1 MKNIL
6 KTLLSL
12 LATLIIACCASSPF
26 TPSHSLSHPFTPP
39 ITPPTLSKNQIWQL
53 VKLQGRTI
61 PPHSKATT
69 LSFNPEAQTLRG
81 QTPCNPYSAD
91 YSIQNSTLIIQNLQ
105 SSSLLCPEADINA
118 ESRYLATL
126 KKCTQISLSSST
138 LSLGINNKVLLVFE
152 LQ

>member
-6 KTLLSL
+6 KPLLSL

-26 TPSHSLSHPFTPP
+26 TPSHSPSLPFTPS
-39 ITPPTLSKNQIWQL
+39 ITSPSLSKDQIWQL
-53 VKLQGRTI
+53 VKLQGRTV
-61 PPHSKATT
+61 PPHAKVTT

-81 QTPCNPYSAD
+81 QTPCNTYSAD
-91 YSIQNSTLIIQNLQ
+91 YSIQNSTLTILNLQ

-118 ESRYLATL
+118 QSRYLATL
-126 KKCTQISLSSST
+126 KKCTQITINST
-138 LSLGINNKVLLVFE
+138 TLTLGNKNKVLLVFE

>member
-6 KTLLSL
+6 KPLLSL
-12 LATLIIACCASSPF
+12 LATLIIASCASSPF
-26 TPSHSLSHPFTPP
+26 TPPAAPPSLS
-39 ITPPTLSKNQIWQL
+39 PTLSKDQTWQL
-53 VKLQGRTI
+53 VKLQGRTV
-61 PPHSKATT
+61 PPHAKATT
-69 LSFNPEAQTLRG
+69 LSFNPEARTLRG

-91 YSIQNSTLIIQNLQ
+91 YSIHNSTLTIQNLQ

-118 ESRYLATL
+118 EKRYLATL

-138 LSLGINNKVLLVFE
+138 LSLGIKNKVLLVFE